1 MLDKNAILSANDLTT
16 ETVGVPEWGG
26 DVDLR
31 ALSGLDMEAFQSS
44 IRDADGKVIGQVRE
58 RFLAYSIVD
67 GIGERVFTDADID
80 ALAKKNPLVLNRLFE
95 VAQRINGIGAAAQ
108 ADIAKN

>member
-1 MLDKNAILSANDLTT
+1 MLDKTTILSAADLTT
-16 ETVGVPEWGG
+16 ETVNVPEWGG

-31 ALSGLDMEAFQSS
+31 ALSGLDMEAFQAS
-44 IRDADGKVIGQVRE
+44 IRDADGKIVGRVRE

-67 GIGERVFTDADID
+67 GIGARVFADDDIE

-95 VAQRINGIGAAAQ
+95 VAQRINGLGAAEQ
-108 ADIAKN
+108 AAIAKN